1 MAVSITE
8 RFMQEFIYDR
18 PVGEKKDR
26 IVKKNSVCQGSCIL
40 PRGEKREDTGNQD
53 GCLRK

>member
-26 IVKKNSVCQGSCIL
+26 IVKERRLSRFVYTSQRREE
-40 PRGEKREDTGNQD
+40 RGHWKPGWMSP
-53 GCLRK
+53 